1 MAQTAQ
7 IKYAG
12 FWRRFLA
19 FFVDTFILN
28 LIGMVLQTLLGK
40 NPIEMFLNM
49 NSLEELQEFQNSAS
63 TTVISLMGLIVGLFY
78 YSIFYVNYDGA
89 TPGKRLM
96 AIKVIR
102 DDGSKVTYPVIF
114 IRYLSSFISPFIMGI
129 GYLMVF
135 WDRKKQALHD
145 KIAKTVVVKTEENP
159 KTFLAIL
166 LSLVS
171 FLFFSFYMALSI
183 YQSYRFSGELLKKN
197 TGGSAGSSIRQY
209 EGTMNLDA
217 KVHYDKSMQLFE
229 DMKAVQTDPKKVAEI
244 NDENIA
250 ELKKATELDPNNAII
265 WYELGNAYT
274 WMSSSNTAFEEG
286 IAAYKKAEELDP
298 TNVIF
303 INGLGDMLIQAGK
316 YEDAIL
322 QFQKTF
328 RITEESGYA
337 HLSTANAYAQ
347 LGINDMAKEHYQKA
361 IDVFTN
367 QNSDG
372 SYDDLILQARKG
384 LAVVSK

>member
-145 KIAKTVVVKTEENP
+145 KIAKTVVVKTEKKP

-166 LSLVS
+166 LSLVA

-209 EGTMNLDA
+209 EGMMNLDA

-361 IDVFTN
+361 IDIFTN

>member
-40 NPIEMFLNM
+40 NPIEILLNM

-63 TTVISLMGLIVGLFY
+63 TTVISLIGLIVGLLY

-89 TPGKRLM
+89 TLGKRLM

-114 IRYLSSFISPFIMGI
+114 IRYLSSFISSFIMGI

-145 KIAKTVVVKTEENP
+145 KIAKTVVVKTEKKP

-166 LSLVS
+166 LSLVA

-209 EGTMNLDA
+209 KGTMNLDA

-361 IDVFTN
+361 IDIFTN

>member
-337 HLSTANAYAQ
+337 HLSIANAYAQ
-347 LGINDMAKEHYQKA
+347 LGINDKAKEHYQKA

>member
-361 IDVFTN
+361 IDIFTN

>member
-1 MAQTAQ
+1 
-7 IKYAG
+7 
-12 FWRRFLA
+12 
-19 FFVDTFILN
+19 
-28 LIGMVLQTLLGK
+28 
-40 NPIEMFLNM
+40 
-49 NSLEELQEFQNSAS
+49 
-63 TTVISLMGLIVGLFY
+63 
-78 YSIFYVNYDGA
+78 
-89 TPGKRLM
+89 
-96 AIKVIR
+96 
-102 DDGSKVTYPVIF
+102 
-114 IRYLSSFISPFIMGI
+114 
-129 GYLMVF
+129 
-135 WDRKKQALHD
+135 
-145 KIAKTVVVKTEENP
+145 
-159 KTFLAIL
+159 
-166 LSLVS
+166 
-171 FLFFSFYMALSI
+171 
-183 YQSYRFSGELLKKN
+183 
-197 TGGSAGSSIRQY
+197 
-209 EGTMNLDA
+209 MNLDA

>member
-166 LSLVS
+166 LSLVA

-361 IDVFTN
+361 IDIFTN